1 MDENNSSEY
10 QFIKETIK
18 ERPLNK
24 KKVLTRVIMI
34 IICGLLFGAVSAGV
48 FILTVRQ
55 YLSERG
61 DGIDPVNIPRD
72 EEMVSADEEP
82 EEKPEENPG
91 DVSEEAPEE
100 VTEEASGEEPEQEE
114 NGVSENA
121 AGEDGESG
129 EESSKEAP
137 SEEGSAD
144 NAPKKIVSYNITEH
158 VSLSVEDYKS
168 LYRTLKGVATEVGR
182 SVVSVTM
189 VVNDTDWFENS
200 YEDSN
205 TVSGLIVANNGKDL
219 LILAEMPAT
228 DEEMELSVTFADG
241 ATLPGEVK
249 QDDPDTGLSIISV
262 PLSSISDDTKKEI
275 KEAELGNS
283 RGSNIV
289 GLPVMALGAPL
300 GIQGSQCFGRTTGN
314 QREISL
320 PDKNIHVLSTDI
332 YGSENASGVITD
344 YDGNV
349 IGIISGDTFMDD
361 MPNLLSGYAI
371 SDLKGIIERLSNG
384 SSGCYLGIYGTDVT
398 PEINEKEGVPLGLY
412 VTRVALDSP
421 AMSGGIQSGDVI
433 TRLGTADISSL
444 SDYSDQLMKY
454 QPGDEAV
461 ITVQRYSQGEYQ
473 EMTFEIDFG
482 KAGEAVEELKGA
494 DTNR

>member
-24 KKVLTRVIMI
+24 KKILTRVVMVL
-34 IICGLLFGAVSAGV
+34 ICALLFGAVSAGV

-55 YLSERG
+55 YLTERG
-61 DGIDPVNIPRD
+61 DGIDPVNIPMD

-82 EEKPEENPG
+82 EEPAEE
-91 DVSEEAPEE
+91 
-100 VTEEASGEEPEQEE
+100 SGEEPVKEE
-114 NGVSENA
+114 ETGVSGNTAETDEA
-121 AGEDGESG
+121 VS
-129 EESSKEAP
+129 EESTEETP
-137 SEEGSAD
+137 SEGVSAD
-144 NAPKKIVSYNITEH
+144 KTEKKIVSYNITEH

-182 SVVSVTM
+182 SVVSVTT
-189 VVNDTDWFENS
+189 VVNDTDWFDNS

-228 DEEMELSVTFADG
+228 DEDMELKVTFADG
-241 ATLPGEVK
+241 ATLPGDVK
-249 QDDPDTGLSIISV
+249 QDDPETGLSIISV
-262 PLSSISDDTKKEI
+262 PLESISEETGKEI

-314 QREISL
+314 QREISF

-332 YGSENASGVITD
+332 YGSENATGVITD

-349 IGIISGDTFMDD
+349 IGIISGDTAMDD
-361 MPNLLSGYAI
+361 MPNLISGYAI
-371 SDLKGIIERLSNG
+371 SDLKGMIERLSNG

-444 SDYSDQLMKY
+444 SDYTEQLMKY

-482 KAGEAVEELKGA
+482 KTGEVREELKGA

>member
-24 KKVLTRVIMI
+24 KKVLTRIIMI

-48 FILTVRQ
+48 FILTVQQ

-82 EEKPEENPG
+82 EEKPG
-91 DVSEEAPEE
+91 DVSIEASEE
-100 VTEEASGEEPEQEE
+100 VTEEASGEEPVQEEE
-114 NGVSENA
+114 NGVSGNA
-121 AGEDGESG
+121 AGEDGESV
-129 EESSKEAP
+129 EEAP
-137 SEEGSAD
+137 SEEESAD

-182 SVVSVTM
+182 SVVSVTT

-219 LILAEMPAT
+219 LILAEMPAN

-262 PLSSISDDTKKEI
+262 PLSSISDDTKMEI

-283 RGSNIV
+283 RGSNII

-461 ITVQRYSQGEYQ
+461 ITVQRYSQGEFQ

>member
-24 KKVLTRVIMI
+24 KKVLTRIIMI
-34 IICGLLFGAVSAGV
+34 LICALLFGAVSAGV
-48 FILTVRQ
+48 FILSVRQ
-55 YLSERG
+55 YLSARG

-82 EEKPEENPG
+82 GEEPGEEPVKGEESGISDNEAEEVKG
-91 DVSEEAPEE
+91 SEEAS
-100 VTEEASGEEPEQEE
+100 TEEA
-114 NGVSENA
+114 VSEN
-121 AGEDGESG
+121 E
-129 EESSKEAP
+129 
-137 SEEGSAD
+137 SAD
-144 NAPKKIVSYNITEH
+144 NTEKKIVSYNITEH

-182 SVVSVTM
+182 SVVSVTT

-219 LILAEMPAT
+219 LILAEIPTT
-228 DEEMELSVTFADG
+228 DENMELNVTFADG
-241 ATLPGEVK
+241 VTLSGDVK

-262 PLSSISDDTKKEI
+262 PLESISDDTQKVI

-283 RGSNIV
+283 RGTNIV

-332 YGSENASGVITD
+332 YGSENASGVIAD

-349 IGIISGDTFMDD
+349 IGIISGDTAMDD
-361 MPNLLSGYAI
+361 MPNLLCGYAI
-371 SDLKGIIERLSNG
+371 SDLKGLIERLSNG
-384 SSGCYLGIYGTDVT
+384 SSGCYLGIYGADVT
-398 PEINEKEGVPLGLY
+398 PEINEREGVPMGLY

-433 TRLGTADISSL
+433 TRLGTADIASL
-444 SDYSDQLMKY
+444 SDYSEQLMKY

-461 ITVQRYSQGEYQ
+461 ITVQRYSQGEFQ

-482 KAGEAVEELKGA
+482 KSGEVREELKGA

>member
-24 KKVLTRVIMI
+24 KKVLTRIIMI

-82 EEKPEENPG
+82 EEKPG
-91 DVSEEAPEE
+91 DVSIEASEE
-100 VTEEASGEEPEQEE
+100 VTEEASGEEPVQEEE
-114 NGVSENA
+114 NGVSGNA
-121 AGEDGESG
+121 AGEDGESV
-129 EESSKEAP
+129 EEAP
-137 SEEGSAD
+137 SEEESAD

-182 SVVSVTM
+182 SVVSVTT

-219 LILAEMPAT
+219 LILAEMPAN

-262 PLSSISDDTKKEI
+262 PLSSISDDTKMEI

-283 RGSNIV
+283 RGSNII

-461 ITVQRYSQGEYQ
+461 ITVQRYSQGEFQ